1 MYYKW
6 GSAEFLTSRPNITK
20 SIQIRHPLV
29 ISCQES
35 ISCACCRLTRTR
47 TAA

>member
-20 SIQIRHPLV
+20 SIHIRHPLV
-29 ISCQES
+29 KSRFL
-35 ISCACCRLTRTR
+35 AH
-47 TAA
+47 AAG